1 MSTIE
6 KAAAATD
13 AIQDHVGTALEA
25 LQDGFNGR
33 IVNGYGIYTDPSSRH
48 IDLLNARKAIDAA
61 LSVMNATKW
70 PTNADYDLEEN
81 A

>member
-1 MSTIE
+1 MSIIE
-6 KAAAATD
+6 KAAIATD

-25 LQDGFNGR
+25 LQHGFNSR
-33 IVNGYGIYTDPSSRH
+33 IVNGKRVYIDPSKCH
-48 IDLLNARKAIDAA
+48 LDLLNARKAINEA

>member
-13 AIQDHVGTALEA
+13 AIQDHVGTALET
-25 LQDGFNGR
+25 LQHGFNGR
-33 IVNGYGIYTDPSSRH
+33 IVNGYGIYTDPSNRH
-48 IDLLNARKAIDAA
+48 LDLLNARKAIDAA
-61 LSVMNATKW
+61 LSVMNATNW